1 MKIATWNVN
10 SVKARLE
17 HVADWLKEAEPDVLL
32 LQEIKCQTDDFPGQR
47 FADLGYESVAVGQKS
62 YNGVAV
68 LSRLPF
74 EPVLTALPGD
84 PADEQSRYIEVDCQ
98 GIRIACLYLPNG
110 NPVETEKYPYKL
122 GWMRR
127 LTARAKEM
135 LAEERPFLMAGDY
148 NICPDDGD
156 VYDPAGWREDALC
169 RPESRAEYRK
179 LINLGL
185 TDAVKIFH
193 PEPHYYSFWD
203 YQAGRWPRDNG
214 LRIDHLLLSPP
225 IADRLTDAGIDRGP
239 RGKEKA
245 SDHTPAWCVLN

>member
-1 MKIATWNVN
+1 M
-10 SVKARLE
+10 
-17 HVADWLKEAEPDVLL
+17 
-32 LQEIKCQTDDFPGQR
+32 
-47 FADLGYESVAVGQKS
+47 
-62 YNGVAV
+62 
-68 LSRLPF
+68 
-74 EPVLTALPGD
+74 
-84 PADEQSRYIEVDCQ
+84 DCQ

>member
-1 MKIATWNVN
+1 VKIATWNVN

-17 HVADWLKEAEPDVLL
+17 HVADWLKEAEPEILL
-32 LQEIKCQTDDFPGQR
+32 LQEIKCQTDDFPGPR
-47 FADLGYESVAVGQKS
+47 FADLGYQSLAVGQKS

-84 PADEQSRYIEVDCQ
+84 PDDEQSRYIEVDCQ

-122 GWMRR
+122 RWMRR
-127 LTARAKEM
+127 LTARAKEL

-148 NICPDDGD
+148 NICPEDAD

-169 RPESRAEYRK
+169 RHESRAEYRK
-179 LINLGL
+179 LIHLGL

-245 SDHTPAWCVLN
+245 SDHTPAWCALN

>member
-10 SVKARLE
+10 SVKARQE
-17 HVADWLKEAEPDVLL
+17 HVAQWLQESLPDVLL
-32 LQEIKCQTDDFPGQR
+32 LQEIKCQTPDFPAHR
-47 FADLGYESVAVGQKS
+47 FADLGYQSVAVGQKS

-74 EPVLTALPGD
+74 EPILAALPGD
-84 PADEQSRYIEVDCQ
+84 ETDEQSRYLEIDCQ

-122 GWMRR
+122 SWMRR
-127 LTARAKEM
+127 LTARARTL
-135 LAEERPFLMAGDY
+135 LASETPFVMAGDY
-148 NICPDDGD
+148 NICPEDTD
-156 VYDPAGWREDALC
+156 VYDPLGWRDDALC

-179 LINLGL
+179 LIHLGL

-203 YQAGRWPRDNG
+203 YQAGAWPRNLG
-214 LRIDHLLLSPP
+214 LRIDHLLLSPA

-239 RGKEKA
+239 RGKDKA
-245 SDHTPAWCVLN
+245 SDHTPAWCTLA

>member
-17 HVADWLKEAEPDVLL
+17 HVADWLTEAAPDVLL
-32 LQEIKCQTDDFPGQR
+32 LQEIKCQTEDFPGQR
-47 FADLGYESVAVGQKS
+47 FADLGYQSLAVGQKS

-84 PADEQSRYIEVDCQ
+84 PEDVQSRYIEVDCQ
-98 GIRIACLYLPNG
+98 GVRIACLYLPNG
-110 NPVETEKYPYKL
+110 NPVDSEKYPYKL
-122 GWMRR
+122 CWMRR
-127 LTARAKEM
+127 LTARAREL

-148 NICPDDGD
+148 NICPEDGD

-169 RPESRAEYRK
+169 RTESRAEYRK

-214 LRIDHLLLSPP
+214 LRIDHLLLSAPV
-225 IADRLTDAGIDRGP
+225 ADRLLDAGVDRGP

-245 SDHTPAWCVLN
+245 SDHTPAWCVLS

>member
-1 MKIATWNVN
+1 MKVATWNVN

-32 LQEIKCQTDDFPGQR
+32 LQEIKCQTDDFPSQR
-47 FADLGYESVAVGQKS
+47 FADLGYQSLAVGQKS

-98 GIRIACLYLPNG
+98 GIRISCLYLPNG

-127 LTARAKEM
+127 LTARAKDL

-156 VYDPAGWREDALC
+156 VYDPAGWCEDALC

-179 LINLGL
+179 LIHLGL

-245 SDHTPAWCVLN
+245 SDHTPAWCVLS